1 MADAHASE
9 ACSGNGVWVQLP
21 PSALAKIIYA
31 SFGKL
36 HSRRVG
42 RVVMHRLAKP
52 RRLKPSTGSNPV
64 PSAAFKFYSIKFMA
78 KRKIIILGF
87 GGTIAMVPDSSGVLK
102 PAKSVEEIISIVPSL
117 KEMGDVSFEELERL
131 DSTNINPSHW
141 TKLALKIQELHDQAD
156 AIIVTHGTDTMAYT
170 AGAVALALGRGLK
183 IPVIFTGSQLPLVA
197 YGTDARFNLENAM
210 KTAIQA
216 CDEKIAEVTIVFSD
230 RVLRAARTI
239 KTSEARFPAFDS
251 PSFPHL
257 ARIDAVGVNFIPET
271 LKVQKET
278 PLKVKPEF
286 QRGILAID
294 LVPGLEPEILT
305 KLLRSGGCQGLLLK
319 SLGAG
324 NVPSENEYSL
334 LPVIREAVSVLKIPV
349 LVSTKF
355 VGGQT
360 HMDIYEPGKLAMEAG
375 AIPTGDLTDVMAQV
389 KFMWALA
396 QGHRLQDDLKRTMN
410 TSFIGEITA

>member
-1 MADAHASE
+1 MS
-9 ACSGNGVWVQLP
+9 
-21 PSALAKIIYA
+21 
-31 SFGKL
+31 
-36 HSRRVG
+36 
-42 RVVMHRLAKP
+42 
-52 RRLKPSTGSNPV
+52 
-64 PSAAFKFYSIKFMA
+64 

-102 PAKSVEEIISIVPSL
+102 PAKGVEEIIAIVPSL
-117 KEMGDVSFEELERL
+117 EEMANVSFQELERR
-131 DSTNINPSHW
+131 DSTNINPGHW
-141 TKLALKIQELHDQAD
+141 TKLALKIKNIHNQAD

-170 AGAVALALGRGLK
+170 AGGVALALGRGLK

-210 KTAIQA
+210 KTALQA
-216 CDEKIAEVTIVFSD
+216 CDEKIAEVMIVFSD
-230 RVLRAARTI
+230 SVLRAARAI
-239 KTSEARFPAFDS
+239 KTSEAGFPAFDS
-251 PSFPHL
+251 PAFPLL
-257 ARIDAVGVNFIPET
+257 ARIDAVGVHFITET
-271 LKVQKET
+271 LRIEKET
-278 PLKVKPEF
+278 PLEVKSEF

-294 LVPGLEPEILT
+294 LVPGLEPEILM
-305 KLLRSGGCQGLLLK
+305 KVLRSGGCQGLLLK

-334 LPVIREAVSVLKIPV
+334 LPVIREAVGVLKIPV

-360 HMDIYEPGKLAMEAG
+360 HMDIYEPGKLALEAG

-389 KFMWALA
+389 KFMWVLA
-396 QGHRLQDDLKRTMN
+396 QGHRSLDDLKQTMN